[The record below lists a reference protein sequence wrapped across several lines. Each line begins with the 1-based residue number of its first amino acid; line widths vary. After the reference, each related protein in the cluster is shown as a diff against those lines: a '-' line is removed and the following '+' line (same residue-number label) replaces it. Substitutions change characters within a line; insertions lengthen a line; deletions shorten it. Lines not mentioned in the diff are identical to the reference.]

1 MKWFRRLTAALLSLI
16 LAAPAAASPAMWK
29 FGDADTTIY
38 LYGTIHA
45 LPANFRW
52 RDAKL
57 EKVLASADT
66 LVIETM
72 IDKDPAAI
80 ARLMPPPDPT
90 LPPILDRVPAKSRAP
105 LAAMIAKAG
114 LTTAQLDPMP
124 TWQAAFYMMGAMM
137 RDIGAER
144 GAGVE
149 QNLTPAFESGT
160 SGPRKIEALETA
172 SSQLKLFED
181 LSEADQRELLAGLV
195 DGSGDAKL
203 DYAKMLKAWA
213 SGNDKAIAKTF
224 ADDEDLTPH
233 LRDVLLKK
241 RNEAWTVWLKNR
253 LGTPGTVL
261 VAVGA
266 GHLAG
271 PMSVQSILAKEGVK
285 VERVR

>member
-45 LPANFRW
+45 LPANFQW

-57 EKVLASADT
+57 EKVLESADT

-80 ARLMPPPDPT
+80 AKLMPPPDPT
-90 LPPILDRVPAKSRAP
+90 LPPILDRVPAKSRPP

-114 LTTAQLDPMP
+114 LSPAQLDPMP
-124 TWQAAFYMMGAMM
+124 TWQAAFYLMGAMM

-149 QNLTPAFESGT
+149 QNLTPVFESGV

-172 SSQLKLFED
+172 ASQLKLFED

-195 DGSGDAKL
+195 DGSGDAKR

-213 SGNDKAIAKTF
+213 SGDDKAIAKSF
-224 ADDEDLTPH
+224 AKDEDLTPH
-233 LRDVLLKK
+233 LREVLLKK
-241 RNEAWTVWLKNR
+241 RNEAWTVWLKDR
-253 LGTPGTVL
+253 LDKPGTVL

-271 PMSVQSILAKEGVK
+271 PMSVQSMLAAQGVK